1 MLKYF
6 GITELVGDINTG
18 KTSVC
23 IEESKKYYTLY
34 ITTTNFPIKRLSS
47 PDDTIYIKL
56 VQSLD
61 EIPIILTQCKL
72 ISIELLIIDNFSSLL
87 DEANH
92 SKIIKIIYYLKKLI
106 NKNKMKV
113 LIVNNC
119 NNLFLKSKI
128 YYIYKLGL
136 EWEYHVNT
144 RYYLS
149 KDKKNINIEI
159 KKCPIDLEFKYRLEI
174 CISWITYTKL
184 EG

>member
-1 MLKYF
+1 
-6 GITELVGDINTG
+6 
-18 KTSVC
+18 
-23 IEESKKYYTLY
+23 
-34 ITTTNFPIKRLSS
+34 
-47 PDDTIYIKL
+47 
-56 VQSLD
+56 
-61 EIPIILTQCKL
+61 
-72 ISIELLIIDNFSSLL
+72 
-87 DEANH
+87 
-92 SKIIKIIYYLKKLI
+92 
-106 NKNKMKV
+106 MKV